1 MIEEKRRI
9 HWMGG
14 LEYIKKICSVRF
26 FSAVVLM
33 AALVCAIAS
42 GIDRLMIDTGEWVTP
57 WMAPHFFDNKFFVTF
72 YGFIVCYLF
81 SDVPFMNRSE
91 LYFVMR
97 KGRRVWCMEK
107 VFAIV
112 MQAFSFGALTMLASV
127 LVFVPRLR
135 FETEWGKIIHT
146 LAYSGNLLEYNI
158 IGNPSPVILSKYTPL
173 QAMLVCFVLVG
184 LVSSMI
190 GLLMFA
196 ISLYGSRMAAV
207 SVCVILTAFNL
218 AEGMFITSSWLPY
231 VTPFNW
237 CRMGLHGEPVFL
249 DIQYYPSVPFCLGMC
264 GIAIVFIIVSIIWKS
279 RRMEFVWNQED

>member
-1 MIEEKRRI
+1 
-9 HWMGG
+9 
-14 LEYIKKICSVRF
+14 RF

-42 GIDRLMIDTGEWVTP
+42 GIDRLMIDTGEWITP
-57 WMAPHFFDNKFFVTF
+57 WMAPHFFDNKYFVTF

-97 KGRRVWCMEK
+97 KGRHVWCMEK
-107 VFAIV
+107 IFAII
-112 MQAFSFGALTMLASV
+112 MLAFSFSALTILASV
-127 LVFVPRLR
+127 LVFVPMLR
-135 FETEWGKIIHT
+135 FEAGWGKIIHT
-146 LAYSGNLLEYNI
+146 LAYSRNLLEYNI

-173 QAMLVCFVLVG
+173 QAMLVCFSLVG

-190 GLLMFA
+190 GLLMFV
-196 ISLYGSRMAAV
+196 ISLYGSRIAAV
-207 SVCVILTAFNL
+207 SVSVILTGMNL
-218 AEGMFITSSWLPY
+218 SEGMFITSAWLPY

-249 DIQYYPSVPFCLGMC
+249 DIQYYPSVQFCLC
-264 GIAIVFIIVSIIWKS
+264 LCSIVIVFMMLSIILKS
-279 RRMEFVWNQED
+279 RHMEFVWNKED